1 MGQAERLSPLSSL
14 DSMTL
19 LGKVLKKQ
27 FLILEPFVPAPCFL
41 FNYFNTKTHLKEVF
55 LASTSSCI
63 FLGSG
68 QFFFFCE
75 LNLKIVLILY

>member
-1 MGQAERLSPLSSL
+1 MGQAERLSFLSSL
-14 DSMTL
+14 DCMTL

-27 FLILEPFVPAPCFL
+27 FLILEPFVSVPCFI
-41 FNYFNTKTHLKEVF
+41 FNYFNIQTCLKEVF
-55 LASTSSCI
+55 LASISSCI

-75 LNLKIVLILY
+75 LNLKIALILY